1 MTLSDVSLKNPVF
14 AVMLSAAMVVFGY
27 LGYQDMG
34 ISQFPEID
42 FPVVNVTTFREAA
55 APETMEFDVTDVIED
70 AISGVEGVDYLQ
82 SQSLEGVSVV
92 TVYFHLSRDI
102 NVAMQDVQ
110 NAVAAAAQRL
120 PTDIDP
126 PVVSKVNFNKFP
138 VIWLS
143 VHGPRPIAEI
153 NRLVHDK
160 LKNAVET
167 IPGCGGVF
175 YGGLRRRS
183 MRIWLDAEQLYQ
195 HRLDPLDVFQALRRE
210 HMERPAGVI
219 EGMRRDMNVRT
230 LGEADSVAEFERIPL
245 ITQETALVRLGDVA
259 IVEDG
264 LEDFRSFARFN
275 RQPNVGLGVMRA
287 IGANVVEVCDEVKRR
302 IPELR
307 KLLPPDVSLSVST
320 DFSLFIKDDI
330 AEVKETLYLGILL
343 TALVS
348 FLFLGSLGTTLNVC
362 ITIPVSLIGTF
373 MAMSWCGF
381 TLNFM
386 TLLALS
392 LSVGVVVDDAI
403 LVLENIYRRREQ
415 GERRRPAAQ
424 RGARQIAFAASAATL
439 SIAAIFIPVAFLEGS
454 IGKFFFQ
461 FGITVTVAVM
471 LSLVIA
477 LTMTPLLC
485 SLFLDVRDPH
495 RPCPPR
501 LGGPLGGLA
510 TLWTRFYWLLD
521 RFVLELFIVRPI
533 DFGMKRL
540 TRLYSWILKRAL
552 RHALWAIPAG
562 LLLSAASLLF
572 VLGLDV
578 PLPEPA
584 ASWLG
589 RPRWTIKPLGRELV
603 PSEDQSRLSITLIC
617 RVGSSIH
624 YVDEK
629 MQQAEERLVGL
640 IDPVTGQE
648 VVATFFAATSIRPSQ
663 LISEGI
669 IFVRLIPAD
678 QRSWTQADVINEIRK
693 RLGTI
698 PDVRAIVM
706 DLSTQGF
713 TPTRGFP
720 VNFAVQGPE
729 WQKVVAYA
737 ERIRQRMRESGAVT
751 DVNSDYRPGMG
762 EVHIIPDRQKAALLG
777 VPIQRIG
784 FALNIAMGGGRV
796 GRFTDEDRR
805 YDVRIRYL
813 EHQRSSP
820 DQLKDIHVK
829 SGSGQLIPL
838 RDLTRV
844 EMITTLP
851 VINRLNRLRKVELT
865 ANMAPGVSQG
875 EAIQQCQ
882 ELAEA
887 VREELGLPSSYNVV
901 QLGNARAMQAT
912 LDSMWYALALG
923 FVIAA
928 MILGVQ
934 FNSFVHP
941 FTVLM
946 AVPFGV
952 TGAVFTLW
960 WFNDTLNLMSM
971 IGVVLLAGL
980 VKKNSIVLIDYT
992 LQLRHGQ
999 DGAAPLAP
1007 EEAVL
1012 KACPI
1017 RLRPILMTTL
1027 ATVAGAIP
1035 MAFGTGPG
1043 AETRAPLARAIIGG
1057 IIFSTMVTLIFVP
1070 LLYVLLD
1077 RFGQWFSKLAQRS
1090 APPEESPLEALAAA
1104 KSVEAMRVLPG
1115 LARPTARMEG
1125 S

>member
-1 MTLSDVSLKNPVF
+1 MTLSDISLKNPVF
-14 AVMLSAAMVVFGY
+14 AAMLSTAMVVFGY
-27 LGYQDMG
+27 LGYKDMG

-42 FPVVNVTTFREAA
+42 FPVVNVTTYREAA
-55 APETMEFDVTDVIED
+55 APDTMEFDVTDVIED
-70 AISGVEGVDYLQ
+70 AISGIEGVDYIQ
-82 SQSLEGVSVV
+82 SQSLEGASVV

-110 NAVAAAAQRL
+110 NAVAAAALRL

-153 NRLVHDK
+153 NRLVQDR

-183 MRIWLDAEQLYQ
+183 MRIWLDGPQLYQ
-195 HRLDPLDVFQALRRE
+195 HNLDPLDVFQAIRRE
-210 HMERPAGVI
+210 NVEKPAGVI
-219 EGMRRDMNVRT
+219 ESRRLDMNVRT
-230 LGEADSVAEFERIPL
+230 LGEA
-245 ITQETALVRLGDVA
+245 ETVDQFAQLPILKSEHALVRLGDIA
-259 IVEDG
+259 LIEDG
-264 LEDFRSFARFN
+264 MEDFRSFARFN
-275 RQPNVGLGVMRA
+275 REPNVGLGVMRA

-307 KLLPPDVSLSVST
+307 KMLPNDIKISVST

-330 AEVKETLYLGILL
+330 AEVKETLFLGILL
-343 TALVS
+343 TAIVS
-348 FLFLGSLGTTLNVC
+348 FVFLGSLGTTLNVC
-362 ITIPVSLIGTF
+362 ITIPISLIGTF
-373 MAMSWCGF
+373 MVMHWFGF

-403 LVLENIYRRREQ
+403 LVLENIYRHREH
-415 GERRRPAAQ
+415 GEDRPTAA
-424 RGARQIAFAASAATL
+424 RKGAREIAFAATAATL

-454 IGKFFFQ
+454 IGLFFFQ
-461 FGITVTVAVM
+461 FGITVTVAVL
-471 LSLVIA
+471 LSLVVA

-485 SLFLDVRDPH
+485 SLFLDVRDPY
-495 RPCPPR
+495 RPCPPAY
-501 LGGPLGGLA
+501 GGPLGWLA
-510 TLWTRFYWLLD
+510 TACTRFYWLID
-521 RFVLELFIVRPI
+521 RFVIELIIVRPI
-533 DFGMKRL
+533 DFIMRGL
-540 TRLYSWILKRAL
+540 TRFYSWILKHAL
-552 RHALWAIPAG
+552 RHSLWVIP
-562 LLLSAASLLF
+562 LSLILSVAALLF
-572 VLGLDV
+572 VIGVDL
-578 PLPEPA
+578 PLPGPIA
-584 ASWLG
+584 GWLG
-589 RPRWTIKPLGRELV
+589 QQRLTIKPLGRELV
-603 PSEDQSRLSITLIC
+603 PSEDQSRMSITLIC
-617 RVGSSIH
+617 RVGSSI
-624 YVDEK
+624 YSVDEK
-629 MQQAEERLVGL
+629 MKLAEEKLVGL
-640 IDPVTGQE
+640 TDPVTKKE
-648 VVATFFAATSIRPSQ
+648 VIATFFTATSIRPGQ

-678 QRSWTQADVINEIRK
+678 ERSWTQSDIMTEIRK
-693 RLGTI
+693 RFSTI
-698 PDVRAIVM
+698 PDVRAIVL

-720 VNFAVQGPE
+720 VNFAVQGPDWKQVIALSE
-729 WQKVVAYA
+729 K
-737 ERIRQRMRESGAVT
+737 IRERMRSSDIVT

-762 EVHIIPDRQKAALLG
+762 EVHIIPDRQKAALLD
-777 VPIQRIG
+777 VPIQRLG
-784 FALNIAMGGGRV
+784 FVLNIAMGGIRV
-796 GRFTDEDRR
+796 GRFTDQDRR
-805 YDVRIRYL
+805 YDVRVRYL
-813 EHQRSSP
+813 EEQRQSP

-829 SGSGQLIPL
+829 NASGKLIPL
-838 RDLTRV
+838 RDLTKV
-844 EMITTLP
+844 ETIITLP

-875 EAIQQCQ
+875 EAISRCQ
-882 ELAEA
+882 ELAHQ
-887 VREELGLPSSYNVV
+887 VREEMGLPSSYRIV
-901 QLGNARAMQAT
+901 QMGNARAMQT
-912 LDSMWYALALG
+912 TIDSMWYALALG
-923 FVIAA
+923 FIIAA

-960 WFNDTLNLMSM
+960 LFNDTLNLMSM

-980 VKKNSIVLIDYT
+980 VKKNSIVLVDYT
-992 LQLRHGQ
+992 LQLRNEQ
-999 DGAAPLAP
+999 NAATPLSA
-1007 EEAVL
+1007 EEAAL

-1035 MAFGTGPG
+1035 MAIGTGPG
-1043 AETRAPLARAIIGG
+1043 AETRAPMARAIIGG
-1057 IIFSTMVTLIFVP
+1057 IILSTMVTLIYVP

-1077 RFGQWFSKLAQRS
+1077 RFGQWIKRLTERSEPAEETAQQALR
-1090 APPEESPLEALAAA
+1090 EVKPLEANRPMPAPVRPLA
-1104 KSVEAMRVLPG
+1104 S
-1115 LARPTARMEG
+1115 MEG